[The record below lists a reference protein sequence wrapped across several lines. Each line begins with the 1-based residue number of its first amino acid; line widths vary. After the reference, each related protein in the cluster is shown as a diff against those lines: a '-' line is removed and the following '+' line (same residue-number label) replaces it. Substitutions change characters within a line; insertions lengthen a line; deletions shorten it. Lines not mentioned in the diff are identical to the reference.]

1 MTLGSRLEVI
11 TLMVRGAY
19 HLSGMTNE
27 RKSSSLAPPQLRPTQ
42 MILEQQDSSSAGRS
56 GETAHHNGS
65 HFSDSKTIVKRPL
78 RLASLKQRTRYF
90 RNHFPLCAETFFTIV
105 FKSLND
111 SLNELHM
118 VIEKKDSDPGVQI
131 LFPAQSL
138 LALGAF
144 TRCAIN
150 TPLQRKF
157 AFLLLPF
164 AFQLREVPSLHIRRA
179 AMVAMFDAVESLCL
193 CFETNRQSRP
203 QLMAGGA
210 QEQMFGTLDY
220 ALNILREES
229 SASMGPSLPPIMIEI
244 MNWISQ
250 RVHEE
255 VDQDCK
261 VFQFEILRVVVSFL
275 ESFQS

>member
-11 TLMVRGAY
+11 ALMVRGAFN
-19 HLSGMTNE
+19 LSGMMKE
-27 RKSSSLAPPQLRPTQ
+27 RKFVPLSQIAPARHQA
-42 MILEQQDSSSAGRS
+42 IGEQQDRGVDHPSNS
-56 GETAHHNGS
+56 T
-65 HFSDSKTIVKRPL
+65 DSKTIVKRPL
-78 RLASLKQRTRYF
+78 RLQSLKQRTKYF

-111 SLNELHM
+111 SLNELRL
-118 VIEKKDSDPGVQI
+118 VVEEKNSDPGVHI

-150 TPLQRKF
+150 THLQRKF
-157 AFLLLPF
+157 ALILLPF
-164 AFQLREVPSLHIRRA
+164 AFQLREVSSLHIRRA
-179 AMVAMFDAVESLCL
+179 SMVAIFDAVESLL
-193 CFETNRQSRP
+193 MDFERNQSRP
-203 QLMAGGA
+203 QLMAQ

-220 ALNILREES
+220 ALNIIRDES
-229 SASMGPSLPPIMIEI
+229 SIGPSLPPIVIEI

-255 VDQDCK
+255 ADQDCK
-261 VFQFEILRVVVSFL
+261 VFQFEILRVALSFL